1 MRVCVSNDC
10 VHALNARGARATE
23 RHRVAGQ
30 VALSQAAACRVADD
44 VNALAP
50 SCIPRVPSRGA
61 HGRAFGCY
69 HASTA
74 CKLCQA
80 AFGFPFALVRS
91 DAWLASPLVVKLVAR
106 PPDSAQTEAG
116 AIVQREAERDA
127 DIRVNTVE
135 KTGNSSLQNKESVNF
150 DQDTSS
156 CAQT

>member
-1 MRVCVSNDC
+1 M
-10 VHALNARGARATE
+10 
-23 RHRVAGQ
+23 
-30 VALSQAAACRVADD
+30 
-44 VNALAP
+44 
-50 SCIPRVPSRGA
+50 
-61 HGRAFGCY
+61 
-69 HASTA
+69 
-74 CKLCQA
+74 
-80 AFGFPFALVRS
+80 
-91 DAWLASPLVVKLVAR
+91 VKLVAR